1 MINLELA
8 QWLFANKTP
17 DVAQKQIAAARR
29 SFFLGTK
36 DEPKQVLENLQLLVD
51 KVAIGVLTGDGLPSY
66 DAWVQ
71 LADRASIAGYFW
83 LEGNALG
90 KAVDISKR
98 LTPSADKAANDSRFT
113 TVFTRLEALNQKLI
127 K

>member
-36 DEPKQVLENLQLLVD
+36 DEPK
-51 KVAIGVLTGDGLPSY
+51 
-66 DAWVQ
+66 
-71 LADRASIAGYFW
+71 
-83 LEGNALG
+83 
-90 KAVDISKR
+90 
-98 LTPSADKAANDSRFT
+98 
-113 TVFTRLEALNQKLI
+113 
-127 K
+127 

>member
-1 MINLELA
+1 
-8 QWLFANKTP
+8 
-17 DVAQKQIAAARR
+17 
-29 SFFLGTK
+29 
-36 DEPKQVLENLQLLVD
+36 VD

>member
-1 MINLELA
+1 MD
-8 QWLFANKTP
+8 KT
-17 DVAQKQIAAARR
+17 
-29 SFFLGTK
+29 
-36 DEPKQVLENLQLLVD
+36 
-51 KVAIGVLTGDGLPSY
+51 AIGVLTGDGLPSY

-113 TVFTRLEALNQKLI
+113 TAFTRLEALNQKCDNIFTYPRAVATLQCTQRDVAAI
-127 K
+127 SSIN